1 MTTPQMV
8 QTVWGVIFVEKKK
21 RNLKTDLETDL
32 ATTLDP
38 SKQLCPIY
46 DATSILEFPVAS
58 PEEMGLRVVDNC
70 CEAHIM

>member
-1 MTTPQMV
+1 MITPQAV

-21 RNLKTDLETDL
+21 QTFKIDLEIDL

-58 PEEMGLRVVDNC
+58 RQEMGLRVVDNC
-70 CEAHIM
+70 CEEHIM

>member
-1 MTTPQMV
+1 M
-8 QTVWGVIFVEKKK
+8 EKKEQA
-21 RNLKTDLETDL
+21 LEMNL

-70 CEAHIM
+70 CEVHIM

>member
-1 MTTPQMV
+1 MITPQTV

-21 RNLKTDLETDL
+21 RELETDL

-58 PEEMGLRVVDNC
+58 REEMGLRVVDNC
-70 CEAHIM
+70 CEEHIM